1 MAAPA
6 KRPALGRELL
16 GLGPLLEVALAR
28 VPLADHRNL
37 GGTCKKLR
45 RLVFGD
51 EFARMRKT
59 LGATEYGL
67 LVVGSSVDF
76 DDREEG
82 TDAALVCPT
91 HDLRKL
97 GFEKSRLEAGIYI
110 DEFTTANTSDD
121 RIVICGDS
129 NHELDI
135 MIYDTR
141 THRWVQDRWANVH
154 DPHLPAELPEIMYGQ
169 CTAFI
174 DNVLVVAAGAHARD
188 GTFSWD
194 EQSQIW
200 ERLPS
205 MPSAAHHSGYCVI
218 GSRLF
223 VVGGYCRDFTNSD
236 TYKPA
241 HLSTHTTRLQIY
253 DNTTRSWSLGPPLTA
268 LKERGERVS
277 TAVTHN
283 RCVYVIAQKEID
295 KMTVSAASVPTHC
308 YVYDP
313 RAEVWSECA
322 ALSVGA
328 AHMSLAACVHDGRL
342 VVGGRGGTMH
352 YEETFLY
359 ELNEKSGTW
368 RRKSMLIDDVKLWPR
383 LGPTSLVSFP
393 LRLRSSF
400 EDVLVRGRRVGDVPD
415 DGASDGGSY
424 AASDG
429 SGRW

>member
-1 MAAPA
+1 MASA
-6 KRPALGRELL
+6 KRPALGLELL

-67 LVVGSSVDF
+67 LVVGSSIYF
-76 DDREEG
+76 DDDEETG

-97 GFEKSRLEAGIYI
+97 GFEKSRLERYLYLW
-110 DEFTTANTSDD
+110 EFATANTSDD

-129 NHELDI
+129 NNELDI

-154 DPHLPAELPEIMYGQ
+154 DPHFPTKLPEIMYGQ

-174 DNVLVVAAGAHARD
+174 DDVLVVAAGAHARD

-205 MPSAAHHSGYCVI
+205 MPSAACHPGYCVI

-223 VVGGYCRDFTNSD
+223 VVGGHCDYRSKDPEMYTPGPNRFSTFT
-236 TYKPA
+236 A
-241 HLSTHTTRLQIY
+241 RLQIF
-253 DNTTRSWSLGPPLTA
+253 DNNSRSWSLGPPLTA
-268 LKERGERVS
+268 LKERGETVS
-277 TAVTHN
+277 TAVAHN
-283 RCVYVIAQKEID
+283 GCVYVVAQKDLDDSRLLYSIGC
-295 KMTVSAASVPTHC
+295 SSF
-308 YVYDP
+308 YVYNP
-313 RAEVWSECA
+313 RAEAWSRLA
-322 ALSVGA
+322 DLPVGPS
-328 AHMSLAACVHDGRL
+328 HMSVAACVHDGSL
-342 VVGGRGGTMH
+342 VIAGKSMGPEYQET
-352 YEETFLY
+352 TFLY

-368 RRKSMLIDDVKLWPR
+368 RRKSMLIDNVELWPR
-383 LGPTSLVSFP
+383 QGVASLVSFP

-400 EDVLVRGRRVGDVPD
+400 EDELVDVPD